1 MDALRLIA
9 KPHNHQ
15 LVIDL
20 PSSMDDCLVEVIVL
34 PARADQIPAMSG
46 QRRKPSPMLA
56 GTVGLKDDLL
66 VPAVPETDW
75 DALQW

>member
-1 MDALRLIA
+1 MEALRLIA
-9 KPHNHQ
+9 KANNHQ

-20 PSSMDDCLVEVIVL
+20 PPSMDDCVLEVIVL
-34 PARADQIPAMSG
+34 PARSEQIPAMSE
-46 QRRKPSPMLA
+46 RRRRPSPMLA

-66 VPAVPETDW
+66 AAAIPETDW

>member
-1 MDALRLIA
+1 MEALRLIA
-9 KPHNHQ
+9 KPNNHQ

-20 PSSMDDCLVEVIVL
+20 PASMDDCLFEVIVL
-34 PARADQIPAMSG
+34 PAQADQVPAMPG
-46 QRRKPSPMLA
+46 RRRRPSPMLA

-66 VPAVPETDW
+66 VPAVPETAW